1 MQDSGHSAGVL
12 GDLVEECFPDL
23 LCQRIAGLG
32 HLADLTGIVRV
43 QIAVKAAVAA
53 DLLINFLL
61 GVLTAEAHLD
71 EVADG
76 HGAAALGAEAAL
88 AVEDVVDIHDLAVVM
103 RTDGD
108 TAAHV
113 DDDEV
118 QILVALAVLLGKA
131 AGDGLL
137 VQRVEDGAAR
147 QLRHSGNAGLI
158 GQLVN
163 NNGVNDVAGHAQGIA
178 DLAGQNTAQVG
189 GMLALHT
196 GLQVSQ
202 QGITD
207 GVGAAGDGLEQAAA
221 AHDDVQGLGVAVFLL
236 QEVQNDLLAEVLL
249 VDDAGVLG
257 NLLGGVAQRFF
268 KQQGLVLEH
277 ADLGGG
283 GAGVDDQG
291 FDGHW

>member
-23 LCQRIAGLG
+23 LCQRVAGLD

-137 VQRVEDGAAR
+137 VQRVEDGATR
-147 QLRHSGNAGLI
+147 QLRHTGNAGLI

-163 NNGVNDVAGHAQGIA
+163 NDGVNDVAGHA
-178 DLAGQNTAQVG
+178 
-189 GMLALHT
+189 
-196 GLQVSQ
+196 
-202 QGITD
+202 
-207 GVGAAGDGLEQAAA
+207 
-221 AHDDVQGLGVAVFLL
+221 
-236 QEVQNDLLAEVLL
+236 
-249 VDDAGVLG
+249 
-257 NLLGGVAQRFF
+257 
-268 KQQGLVLEH
+268 
-277 ADLGGG
+277 
-283 GAGVDDQG
+283 
-291 FDGHW
+291 